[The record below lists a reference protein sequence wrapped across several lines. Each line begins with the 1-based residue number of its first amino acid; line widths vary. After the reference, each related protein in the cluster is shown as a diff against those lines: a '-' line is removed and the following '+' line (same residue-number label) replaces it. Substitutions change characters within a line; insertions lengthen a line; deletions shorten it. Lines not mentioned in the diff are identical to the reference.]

1 MGGSGNAGMS
11 SEIVFPSLSP
21 LFLHQQML
29 FFRSSQKPLAAARAL
44 PLLTFGERHPD
55 VHRRFCGR
63 CRQRGAG
70 RLV

>member
-1 MGGSGNAGMS
+1 
-11 SEIVFPSLSP
+11 
-21 LFLHQQML
+21 LHQQML